1 MRWGKEC
8 VRKNEIKLFFADDG
22 LVYFNKQTKQ
32 NPRQSAEGLL
42 ELIQEL
48 TKMIEHKSN
57 R

>member
-1 MRWGKEC
+1 MMGQFTSK
-8 VRKNEIKLFFADDG
+8 KQ
-22 LVYFNKQTKQ
+22 NKTKQ
-32 NPRQSAEGLL
+32 NPRQSAEELL